1 MSIQGLSTKGSRG
14 FTLTELL
21 ISMALAGVVMGGIY
35 TVHRSQQKSYM
46 IQEQV
51 VAMQQSLRAA
61 MDLMEREIRM
71 AGFDPYR
78 NSGAG
83 ILAPTAVNSL
93 RFCFVADDDAYDND
107 GDGDVDEAG
116 ELKTIRYALYDS
128 GADGDSDLGRK
139 VGAGTNKP
147 VAENIDALDF
157 VFLREDGTP
166 TANVSEVRSIQIT
179 LVAKSG
185 RSDPRYLDTV
195 VYTNQQGSPI
205 LGPKNDNF
213 RRRRLTAEICCRNL
227 AF

>member
-1 MSIQGLSTKGSRG
+1 MRWNKG
-14 FTLTELL
+14 FTLVELM
-21 ISMALAGVVMGGIY
+21 ISMAMVGVFMAGVYSVY
-35 TVHRSQQKSYM
+35 RSQQKSYI

-51 VAMQQSLRAA
+51 VGMQQSLRAA
-61 MDLMEREIRM
+61 MGLMEREIRM

-83 ILAPTAVNSL
+83 ILGPTASDNL

-166 TANVSEVRSIQIT
+166 TASVSEVRSVQIT
-179 LVAKSG
+179 LVARSG
-185 RSDPRYLDTV
+185 RIDPRYGDTA

-213 RRRRLTAEICCRNL
+213 RRRRLTAEVCCRNL
-227 AF
+227 VF